1 MGLLPQKDHIMA
13 TSNAALSARIDQLQ
27 TALDAALGEIAVLK
41 TALADRA
48 KLDSDLAVFLEGVR
62 RSRENKAGM
71 TREKAIAI
79 ARANIATIKS
89 GRRID
94 QATYRNTITAM
105 RDTLRTEFIQA
116 KFPGKSVVSD
126 TELAQVGYPVGRKAD
141 NTVVQAWEQL
151 DWLLSNTAA
160 A

>member
-13 TSNAALSARIDQLQ
+13 TSNAALSARIDGLQ
-27 TALDAALGEIAVLK
+27 HGDLAQGGIELK